1 MADDR
6 TRVAGNTTRTPIG
19 GDSTRVSA
27 TQVTPVTPVT
37 PSGGGGQGEFGAP
50 QRTAPGAV
58 QVGEVLGHTYRIEAF
73 LAKGG
78 MGAVYRARHLV
89 LESEHAIKI
98 ILSELSE
105 DPQVIALLN
114 QEARTLRTVKN
125 DAVVEYQGLML
136 DEHGRR
142 YLVMEFAD
150 GPSLAAVLKERRF
163 TPAEVR
169 ALRDRL
175 ASGFAAAHEKG
186 IYHRDISPDN
196 VILPGS
202 RIENAKIIDFGIAKS
217 TATGEKTLIGGDFA
231 GKYSYASPEQAGMH
245 GGKVDARSDIYSL
258 GLVLASAAIGF
269 GGKLDMGNSLGSVF
283 EARQKVPD
291 LSKVP
296 AELRNEIAAMLQPK
310 PEDRPQSMQQLVGA
324 RATRASGDARQSKAA
339 VRAPA
344 PTEGRQGS
352 RALMITVAAVS
363 FAVVVLLGAGYFVLF
378 PPRSSSAPEVANR
391 AAPAL
396 VIPPLE
402 PSPAAATTLSLT
414 IPPSSPTVPTS
425 PPQQQQAAI
434 IPPPRVVNAGE
445 LAAQVSRAVDSFQ
458 CAEVK
463 PSLVGDQDVRL
474 TGFVSSSD
482 ELGRLRAAAGGVAN
496 VGRIDDSGVGVYPLS
511 HCRLVKLVNETAA
524 PSGAL
529 PAPRL
534 QFNNPDLVY
543 KGGDTLIVNASGTTA
558 YSGYLYVDYFDNEGN
573 VVHML
578 PMPLHPDNRIK
589 AGQVIVLGTQSEGG
603 KAGERVY
610 QIDAPY
616 GPNLI
621 VAIASAKP
629 LFKRPRAE
637 EQESAEAYLSAL
649 AQELKAAAADPA
661 GGRLVATYTTFNTV
675 PR

>member
-6 TRVAGNTTRTPIG
+6 TRVAGNTTG
-19 GDSTRVSA
+19 SQSGADSTRVSA
-27 TQVTPVTPVT
+27 TPVTPAL
-37 PSGGGGQGEFGAP
+37 PLGDAGQSEFGVA
-50 QRTAPGAV
+50 RRAAPGAV

-78 MGAVYRARHLV
+78 MGAVYRARHVV

-291 LSKVP
+291 LSKLP

-324 RATRASGDARQSKAA
+324 GAGTARPSGGAPRPKAPPGDRAATSARQ
-339 VRAPA
+339 
-344 PTEGRQGS
+344 GGS
-352 RALMITVAAVS
+352 ALAITVAAVS
-363 FAVVVLLGAGYFVLF
+363 FAVVVLLGAAYFLLF
-378 PPRSSSAPEVANR
+378 PSRPSSGPEVASR
-391 AAPAL
+391 VAPPPIIPAPELAPPPAAPL
-396 VIPPLE
+396 PP
-402 PSPAAATTLSLT
+402 A
-414 IPPSSPTVPTS
+414 VPLLP
-425 PPQQQQAAI
+425 PPQQA
-434 IPPPRVVNAGE
+434 VNPSE
-445 LAAQVSRAVDSFQ
+445 LAAQVSRVVDSFQ
-458 CAEVK
+458 CAEVR
-463 PSLVGDQDVRL
+463 PSLVGENDVRL
-474 TGFVSSSD
+474 AGFVSSSD
-482 ELGRLRAAAGGVAN
+482 ELGRLRAATGGVAN
-496 VGRIDDSGVGVYPLS
+496 VGRVDDGGVGIYPLS
-511 HCRLVKLVNETAA
+511 HCRLVKLINDTAA
-524 PSGAL
+524 PSNAL

-558 YSGYLYVDYFDNEGN
+558 YSGYLYVDYLDNEGN

-578 PMPLHPDNRIK
+578 PMQLHPDNRMK
-589 AGQVIVLGTQSEGG
+589 AGQVIALGTQSEGG

-610 QIDAPY
+610 QIEAPY

-621 VAIASAKP
+621 VAIASPKP
-629 LFKRPRAE
+629 LFKKARVE
-637 EQESAEAYLSAL
+637 EQENAEVYLSAL
-649 AQELKAAAADPA
+649 AQELKAAAADP
-661 GGRLVATYTTFNTV
+661 GGRRLVATYTMFNTV

>member
-1 MADDR
+1 MAEDR
-6 TRVAGNTTRTPIG
+6 TRVAGNTTRAPTD

-27 TQVTPVTPVT
+27 TPVTPVTPVT
-37 PSGGGGQGEFGAP
+37 PSGDAGQAEFGVA
-50 QRTAPGAV
+50 RRAAPGAV

-78 MGAVYRARHLV
+78 MGAVYRARHVV

-136 DEHGRR
+136 DEYGRR

-175 ASGFAAAHEKG
+175 ASGLAAAHEKG

-269 GGKLDMGNSLGSVF
+269 GGKLDMGNSLSSVF

-291 LSKVP
+291 LSKLP
-296 AELRNEIAAMLQPK
+296 AELRDEIAAMLQPK

-324 RATRASGDARQSKAA
+324 GAARPSGGAGQTKAASGGRAA
-339 VRAPA
+339 
-344 PTEGRQGS
+344 TGTRQGS
-352 RALMITVAAVS
+352 NALVITVAAVS
-363 FAVVVLLGAGYFVLF
+363 FAVVVLLGAGYFLLF
-378 PPRSSSAPEVANR
+378 PSRPSPAPELANR

-396 VIPPLE
+396 VIPPPE
-402 PSPAAATTLSLT
+402 PTPAALT
-414 IPPSSPTVPTS
+414 APPPAPLA
-425 PPQQQQAAI
+425 PPALPPQQQAAI
-434 IPPPRVVNAGE
+434 VPPPRVVNPGE

-458 CAEVK
+458 CAEV
-463 PSLVGDQDVRL
+463 
-474 TGFVSSSD
+474 
-482 ELGRLRAAAGGVAN
+482 
-496 VGRIDDSGVGVYPLS
+496 
-511 HCRLVKLVNETAA
+511 
-524 PSGAL
+524 
-529 PAPRL
+529 
-534 QFNNPDLVY
+534 
-543 KGGDTLIVNASGTTA
+543 
-558 YSGYLYVDYFDNEGN
+558 
-573 VVHML
+573 
-578 PMPLHPDNRIK
+578 
-589 AGQVIVLGTQSEGG
+589 
-603 KAGERVY
+603 
-610 QIDAPY
+610 
-616 GPNLI
+616 
-621 VAIASAKP
+621 
-629 LFKRPRAE
+629 
-637 EQESAEAYLSAL
+637 
-649 AQELKAAAADPA
+649 
-661 GGRLVATYTTFNTV
+661 
-675 PR
+675 

>member
-6 TRVAGNTTRTPIG
+6 TRVGGNTTRAPTG

-27 TQVTPVTPVT
+27 TPVTPVT
-37 PSGGGGQGEFGAP
+37 PSGGGQAEFGAP
-50 QRTAPGAV
+50 QRALPGAV
-58 QVGEVLGHTYRIEAF
+58 QVGDVLGHTYRIEAF

-78 MGAVYRARHLV
+78 MGAVYRARHVV

-98 ILSELSE
+98 ILTELSE

-291 LSKVP
+291 LAKVP
-296 AELRNEIAAMLQPK
+296 AELRDEIAAMLQPK
-310 PEDRPQSMQQLVGA
+310 PEDRPQSMLRLIGGGA
-324 RATRASGDARQSKAA
+324 ARTSDGDARQTKAA
-339 VRAPA
+339 SRGPAPA
-344 PTEGRQGS
+344 GSRQGS
-352 RALMITVAAVS
+352 KGLLITVAAVS
-363 FAVVVLLGAGYFVLF
+363 FAVVVLLGAGYFLLF
-378 PPRSSSAPEVANR
+378 PSRSASGPEIASR

-396 VIPPLE
+396 VIPPPG
-402 PSPAAATTLSLT
+402 PSAAAAT
-414 IPPSSPTVPTS
+414 PPAPAVPTAPS
-425 PPQQQQAAI
+425 PPPPQQQAAI
-434 IPPPRVVNAGE
+434 IPPPRAVNAGE
-445 LAAQVSRAVDSFQ
+445 LAALVSRAADGFQ

-463 PSLVGDQDVRL
+463 SSLVGDQDVRL

-482 ELGRLRAAAGGVAN
+482 ELSRLRAAASGVAN

-511 HCRLVKLVNETAA
+511 HCKLVKLVDETAA
-524 PSGAL
+524 PSSGL

-543 KGGDTLIVNASGTTA
+543 KGGDTLIVSVGGTSA

-578 PMPLHPDNRIK
+578 PMQLHPDNRMK
-589 AGQVIVLGTQSEGG
+589 PGQVMTLGTQSEGG
-603 KAGERVY
+603 KPGERVY
-610 QIDAPY
+610 QIEAPF

-621 VAIASAKP
+621 VAIASPKP
-629 LFKRPRAE
+629 LFKRPRAN
-637 EQESAEAYLSAL
+637 EQESAAAYLPVL
-649 AQELKAAAADPA
+649 AEELGAAAAADPA
-661 GGRLVATYTTFNTV
+661 GRRPVASYTIFSTV
-675 PR
+675 AR

>member
-6 TRVAGNTTRTPIG
+6 TRVAGNTGSQTG
-19 GDSTRVSA
+19 GADSTRVSA
-27 TQVTPVTPVT
+27 TPVTPMT
-37 PSGGGGQGEFGAP
+37 PTGDAGQGEFGVARRAAP
-50 QRTAPGAV
+50 APV

-78 MGAVYRARHLV
+78 MGAVYRARHVV

-125 DAVVEYQGLML
+125 DVIVEYQGLML

-175 ASGFAAAHEKG
+175 ALGLAAAHEKG

-217 TATGEKTLIGGDFA
+217 TATGEKTIIGGDFA
-231 GKYSYASPEQAGMH
+231 GKYSYASPEQAGMY

-269 GGKLDMGNSLGSVF
+269 GGKLDMGNSLSSVF

-291 LSKVP
+291 LAKLP
-296 AELRNEIAAMLQPK
+296 AELRGEIAAMLQPK

-324 RATRASGDARQSKAA
+324 GASTARPTGNAARPKTAPGDRATSG
-339 VRAPA
+339 
-344 PTEGRQGS
+344 GRQGVS
-352 RALMITVAAVS
+352 ALVIIVAAVS
-363 FAVVVLLGAGYFVLF
+363 FAVVVLLGAAYFLLF
-378 PPRSSSAPEVANR
+378 PSRSSTGPEIANR
-391 AAPAL
+391 A
-396 VIPPLE
+396 
-402 PSPAAATTLSLT
+402 SPAPPIPAPEPAPPPVTTPSSAA
-414 IPPSSPTVPTS
+414 PSSP
-425 PPQQQQAAI
+425 PQVAI
-434 IPPPRVVNAGE
+434 VPPPRVDPGE
-445 LAAQVSRAVDSFQ
+445 LAAQVNRAVAGFQ

-463 PSLVGDQDVRL
+463 PSLIGDQDVRL
-474 TGFVSSSD
+474 TGFVSSND
-482 ELGRLRAAAGGVAN
+482 ELDRLRAATSSVAN
-496 VGRIDDSGVGVYPLS
+496 VGLIEASGVGVYPLS
-511 HCRLVKLVNETAA
+511 HCKLVKLVNETAA
-524 PSGAL
+524 PSSAL

-543 KGGDTLIVNASGTTA
+543 KGGDTLIVNASGTAA
-558 YSGYLYVDYFDNEGN
+558 YSGYLYVDYLDNEGN

-578 PMPLHPDNRIK
+578 PMQLHPDNRMK
-589 AGQVIVLGTQSEGG
+589 AGQVITLGTQSEGG

-610 QIDAPY
+610 QIEAPY

-621 VAIASAKP
+621 VAIASPKP
-629 LFKRPRAE
+629 LFKKARVD
-637 EQESAEAYLSAL
+637 EQESAELYLSAL
-649 AQELKAAAADPA
+649 AQELRAAAADP
-661 GGRLVATYTTFNTV
+661 GGRRLVATYTMFTTV

>member
-27 TQVTPVTPVT
+27 TPVTPVT
-37 PSGGGGQGEFGAP
+37 PSGGGQGEFGAP
-50 QRTAPGAV
+50 PRTAPGAV
-58 QVGEVLGHTYRIEAF
+58 QVGDVLGHTYRIEAF

-78 MGAVYRARHLV
+78 MGAVYRARHVV

-196 VILPGS
+196 VILPSS

-245 GGKVDARSDIYSL
+245 GGKVDGRSDIYSL

-291 LSKVP
+291 LAKVP

-310 PEDRPQSMQQLVGA
+310 PEDRPQSMQQLIGA
-324 RATRASGDARQSKAA
+324 GAARSSSGAGQTKAA
-339 VRAPA
+339 SRDAA
-344 PTEGRQGS
+344 TAGGRQGS
-352 RALMITVAAVS
+352 NALMITVAAVS
-363 FAVVVLLGAGYFVLF
+363 FAVVVLLGAGYFLLF
-378 PPRSSSAPEVANR
+378 PSRPSASPEIANH

-396 VIPPLE
+396 IIPPAEPTAAVATLPAA
-402 PSPAAATTLSLT
+402 PSPS
-414 IPPSSPTVPTS
+414 PSAPALP

-434 IPPPRVVNAGE
+434 IPPLRVVRPGE
-445 LAAQVSRAVDSFQ
+445 LAAQVSRAVDSFI

-463 PSLVGDQDVRL
+463 PSVVGDQDVRL

-511 HCRLVKLVNETAA
+511 HCRLVKLVNATAA
-524 PSGAL
+524 PSSAL

-543 KGGDTLIVNASGTTA
+543 KGGDTLIVNASGTSA

-578 PMPLHPDNRIK
+578 PMQLHPDNRMK
-589 AGQVIVLGTQSEGG
+589 PGQVMTLGTQREGG

-610 QIDAPY
+610 QIEAPF

-621 VAIASAKP
+621 VAIASPKP
-629 LFKRPRAE
+629 LFKRPRGE

-649 AQELKAAAADPA
+649 AQELKAAAAEPD
-661 GGRLVATYTTFNTV
+661 GRRPVAAFTLFNTV

>member
-6 TRVAGNTTRTPIG
+6 TRVAGNSTRAPVD

-27 TQVTPVTPVT
+27 TPVTPVT
-37 PSGGGGQGEFGAP
+37 PAGGGHGEFGAT

-78 MGAVYRARHLV
+78 MGAVYRARHVV

-175 ASGFAAAHEKG
+175 AAGFAAAHEKG

-296 AELRNEIAAMLQPK
+296 AELRDEIAAMLQPK
-310 PEDRPQSMQQLVGA
+310 PEDRPQSMLQLIRGGTAQASDGGA
-324 RATRASGDARQSKAA
+324 RQTKAA
-339 VRAPA
+339 SREPA
-344 PTEGRQGS
+344 TTTGRQGS
-352 RALMITVAAVS
+352 KALLITVAAVS

-378 PPRSSSAPEVANR
+378 PPRSVSGPEVAASR
-391 AAPAL
+391 AAPPL
-396 VIPPLE
+396 VIPPPE
-402 PSPAAATTLSLT
+402 PSPLVAT
-414 IPPSSPTVPTS
+414 PPAPVAPSPAPTAPASSPGP
-425 PPQQQQAAI
+425 QQQAAI
-434 IPPPRVVNAGE
+434 IPPLRAVNAGE
-445 LAAQVSRAVDSFQ
+445 LAAQVGRAVDGFQ

-482 ELGRLRAAAGGVAN
+482 ELSRLRAAASGVAN
-496 VGRIDDSGVGVYPLS
+496 VGRIDDSGVGIYPLS
-511 HCRLVKLVNETAA
+511 HCYLVKLVNQTAA
-524 PSGAL
+524 PSSGL

-534 QFNNPDLVY
+534 QFNNPDLIY
-543 KGGDTLIVNASGTTA
+543 KGGDTLIVNVSGTSA

-578 PMPLHPDNRIK
+578 PMQLHPDNRMK
-589 AGQVIVLGTQSEGG
+589 PGQVMTLGTQSQGG
-603 KAGERVY
+603 KPGERVY
-610 QIDAPY
+610 QIEAPF

-621 VAIASAKP
+621 VAIASPKP
-629 LFKRPRAE
+629 LFKRARAN
-637 EQESAEAYLSAL
+637 EQESAETYLPVL
-649 AQELKAAAADPA
+649 AEELKAAAADPA
-661 GGRLVATYTTFNTV
+661 GRRVVASYTIFSTV

>member
-27 TQVTPVTPVT
+27 TPATPTT
-37 PSGGGGQGEFGAP
+37 PSGGGQAEFGAP

-196 VILPGS
+196 VILPGG

-296 AELRNEIAAMLQPK
+296 AELRDEIAAMLQPK
-310 PEDRPQSMQQLVGA
+310 PEDRPQSMLQLIGAGAARGSDGGA
-324 RATRASGDARQSKAA
+324 RQTKAA
-339 VRAPA
+339 AREPA
-344 PTEGRQGS
+344 TAGGRQGS
-352 RALMITVAAVS
+352 KALMITVAAVS
-363 FAVVVLLGAGYFVLF
+363 FAVVVLLGAGYFLLF
-378 PPRSSSAPEVANR
+378 PSRSPSGPEIASR

-396 VIPPLE
+396 VIPPPD
-402 PSPAAATTLSLT
+402 PSATATPPAPTL
-414 IPPSSPTVPTS
+414 PAPAPTAPAS
-425 PPQQQQAAI
+425 PPPQQQAAI

-445 LAAQVSRAVDSFQ
+445 LAAQVSRAVDGFQ

-463 PSLVGDQDVRL
+463 PSLVGDQGVRL

-482 ELGRLRAAAGGVAN
+482 ELSRLRAAASGVAN

-511 HCRLVKLVNETAA
+511 HCKLVKLVNETAA
-524 PSGAL
+524 PSSGL

-543 KGGDTLIVNASGTTA
+543 KGGDTLIVNVSGTSA
-558 YSGYLYVDYFDNEGN
+558 YGGYLYVDYFDNEGN

-578 PMPLHPDNRIK
+578 PMPLHPDNRMK
-589 AGQVIVLGTQSEGG
+589 PGQVMTLGTQSHGG
-603 KAGERVY
+603 KPGERVY
-610 QIDAPY
+610 QIEAPF

-621 VAIASAKP
+621 VAVASPKP
-629 LFKRPRAE
+629 LFKRPRAN
-637 EQESAEAYLSAL
+637 EQESAAAYLPVL
-649 AQELKAAAADPA
+649 AEELKAAAAADPA
-661 GGRLVATYTTFNTV
+661 GRRAVASYTIFSTV